1 MTDDTSPNGSSVDDG
16 IRRDSHA
23 EMDTGTG
30 SDPSVMLDRGM
41 PSLDGRATIVH
52 QLAGTAR
59 DHRTCA
65 TRRSL
70 DSSWCACSPR

>member
-41 PSLDGRATIVH
+41 PSLDGAS
-52 QLAGTAR
+52 G
-59 DHRTCA
+59 DD
-65 TRRSL
+65 RSSIGWYRSR
-70 DSSWCACSPR
+70 SSYLRY